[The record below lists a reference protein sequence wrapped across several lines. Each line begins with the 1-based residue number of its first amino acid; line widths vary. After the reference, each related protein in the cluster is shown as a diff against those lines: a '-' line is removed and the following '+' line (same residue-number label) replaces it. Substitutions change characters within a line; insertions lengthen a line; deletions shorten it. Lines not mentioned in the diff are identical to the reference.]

1 MSAAFPITQDL
12 PERVEWWW
20 YETAEEGDLALIEG
34 AGIVLTRTEDGVL
47 WQDGD
52 EPLDRY
58 TLNVALAFLRAFA
71 RIATLGS

>member
-1 MSAAFPITQDL
+1 MHTLYTRI
-12 PERVEWWW
+12 R
-20 YETAEEGDLALIEG
+20 YETAEAGDIALIEG

-52 EPLDRY
+52 EPPDHY
-58 TLNVALAFLRAFA
+58 TLNVALAFLRFFA

>member
-1 MSAAFPITQDL
+1 VQQ
-12 PERVEWWW
+12 
-20 YETAEEGDLALIEG
+20 G

-52 EPLDRY
+52 EPPDRY

-71 RIATLGS
+71 RIATLES